1 MKKVIDGAFIAMLE
15 ARDLQIKNAM
25 NGLFGGNRRSKMH
38 GSSAEFADFRE
49 YVPGDDLRR
58 IDWNLYGRFEK
69 LFLKLFVDERQL
81 HHRVY
86 IDASSSMDWGEPHK
100 GYIALKLA
108 CALGFLSVQAMDRFT
123 FYAVHEKSCVDLCRT
138 VIGRDAFY
146 DAADS
151 LNGIEFYGDGDL
163 GTAISTSEDTGHG
176 NGMSVIISDFL
187 TDSNWQGAVDYLLF
201 HKREVHLIQ
210 VLSRDEIAPGLSGKV
225 FMLDSEA
232 ESRDEEDPLNYKT
245 EITRASI
252 KAYKKAFLYHQQQI
266 RDFCAARN
274 VGFFSVCSDER
285 IERMLFE
292 KATET
297 GVIL

>member
-1 MKKVIDGAFIAMLE
+1 
-15 ARDLQIKNAM
+15 
-25 NGLFGGNRRSKMH
+25 
-38 GSSAEFADFRE
+38 
-49 YVPGDDLRR
+49 
-58 IDWNLYGRFEK
+58 
-69 LFLKLFVDERQL
+69 
-81 HHRVY
+81 
-86 IDASSSMDWGEPHK
+86 
-100 GYIALKLA
+100 
-108 CALGFLSVQAMDRFT
+108 
-123 FYAVHEKSCVDLCRT
+123 
-138 VIGRDAFY
+138 
-146 DAADS
+146 
-151 LNGIEFYGDGDL
+151 
-163 GTAISTSEDTGHG
+163 
-176 NGMSVIISDFL
+176 MSVIISDFL